1 MNNRQDRI
9 SRAISAFVE
18 NPITIAVK
26 GLILVVIGLSEAS
39 RTLMED
45 IRHQQLRV
53 GHGLMII
60 GLFNILESLPHIIDG
75 LEASK
80 KYIEMRD
87 KKARTEPGS
96 KGGPEPKDSS
106 GSGRASRDEPRQ

>member
-1 MNNRQDRI
+1 MNTRQNRI
-9 SRAISAFVE
+9 ARAISAFVE

-26 GLILVVIGLSEAS
+26 GLMLVGIGLSQAS
-39 RTLMED
+39 KTLMHD
-45 IRHQQLRV
+45 IEHQQLRV

-80 KYIEMRD
+80 RYLELKD
-87 KKARTEPGS
+87 KKARSEPGS
-96 KGGPEPKDSS
+96 SGGPGPSDDR
-106 GSGRASRDEPRQ
+106 GH